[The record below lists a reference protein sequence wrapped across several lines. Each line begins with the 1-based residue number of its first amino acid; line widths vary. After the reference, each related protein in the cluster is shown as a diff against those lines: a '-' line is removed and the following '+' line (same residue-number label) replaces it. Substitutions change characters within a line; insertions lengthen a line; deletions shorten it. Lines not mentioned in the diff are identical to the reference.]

1 MMMARARPP
10 RQGHFKE
17 MRCKGRFV
25 FDVSQSQIPGVDPG
39 GIGRT
44 EADHCLNARAAENGS
59 TCASLSEQRST
70 FTTRK
75 AN

>member
-1 MMMARARPP
+1 MMMAPQLVPHARAISR
-10 RQGHFKE
+10 

-25 FDVSQSQIPGVDPG
+25 FDVSQSQIPGVDAG
-39 GIGRT
+39 GVGRA
-44 EADHCLNARAAENGS
+44 EADHCMNARAAENGS

-75 AN
+75 GN